1 MKYGK
6 EMERLTVI
14 ASQRNWI
21 DSRSV
26 ETLEKITQFK
36 GVKKVVGLPDLSVGR
51 VPNGMAVLTEDR
63 IYPHLI
69 GGDIGCGM
77 SLFQTN
83 IKKSKLKVD
92 KFEKRLRK
100 IESLEEIFLGQKPSM
115 GYNLGTIGKGN
126 HFAELHLVDEVKD
139 KMQFRAYGLEK
150 DGLYTL
156 VHSGSR
162 AFGQMVF
169 DGVAGSYEPSEG
181 LDATSKEAQNY
192 LEKASQAIKYAIQ
205 SREEIA
211 KKLLKV
217 IGVGDELL
225 KRVSNTAHNS
235 ITQTPQGWLHRKGA
249 TPTDK
254 GLVIIAGSRGSLS
267 YLVLPSDETA
277 FSNHSL
283 AHGAGRKWERSSAE
297 VKLRNKYS
305 RSDLERTEIGSR
317 VLCKDKKLLYEEA
330 PQAYKNIDVV
340 IDDLVE
346 AGLATVVATF
356 RPILTYKE

>member
-1 MKYGK
+1 MDK
-6 EMERLTVI
+6 LTLI

-26 ETLEKITQFK
+26 ETLENITHFK

-51 VPNGMAVLTEDR
+51 VPNGMALLVEDR

-77 SLFQTN
+77 SLFQTS

-92 KFEKRLRK
+92 KFEKRLKK
-100 IESLEEIFLGQKPSM
+100 IDSLDEVSLAQKPSM
-115 GYNLGTIGKGN
+115 GYNLGSIGKGN
-126 HFAELHLVDEVKD
+126 HFAELHLVNEVKD
-139 KMQFRAYGLEK
+139 EMYFRAYGLEENA
-150 DGLYTL
+150 LYTL

-169 DGVAGSYEPSEG
+169 DTVAGKYDPTEG
-181 LDATSKEAQNY
+181 LDPKSQEAEAY
-192 LEKASQAIKYAIQ
+192 LEKHFKALDYARQ

-211 KKLLKV
+211 GKLLKV
-217 IGVGDELL
+217 IGVGDEFT
-225 KRVSNTAHNS
+225 KVSDTAHNS
-235 ITQTPQGWLHRKGA
+235 ITQTLQGWLHRKGA

-267 YLVLPSDETA
+267 YLVLPSSDTA
-277 FSNHSL
+277 LSNYSL

-297 VKLRNKYS
+297 AKLRNKYTKT
-305 RSDLERTEIGSR
+305 DLERTEIGSR
-317 VLCKDKKLLYEEA
+317 VLCKDKKLIYEEA
-330 PQAYKNIDVV
+330 PQAYKNIDIV

>member
-1 MKYGK
+1 MDK
-6 EMERLTVI
+6 LTLI

-21 DSRSV
+21 ESRSV
-26 ETLEKITQFK
+26 ETLEKITRFK

-51 VPNGMAVLTEDR
+51 VPNGMALLVEDR

-77 SLFQTN
+77 SLFQTS

-92 KFEKRLRK
+92 KFEKRLKK
-100 IESLEEIFLGQKPSM
+100 IESLDEVSLGQKPSM
-115 GYNLGTIGKGN
+115 GYNLGSIGKGN
-126 HFAELHLVDEVKD
+126 HFAELHLVNEVKD
-139 KMQFRAYGLEK
+139 EMYFRAYGLEENS
-150 DGLYTL
+150 LYTL

-169 DGVAGSYEPSEG
+169 DTVAGKYDPTEG
-181 LDATSKEAQNY
+181 LDPKSQEAEAY
-192 LEKASQAIKYAIQ
+192 LEKHFKALDYATQ

-211 KKLLKV
+211 GKLLKV
-217 IGVGDELL
+217 IGVGDTFT
-225 KRVSNTAHNS
+225 KVSDTAHNS
-235 ITQTPQGWLHRKGA
+235 ITQTLQGWLHRKGA

-267 YLVLPSDETA
+267 YLVLPSNDTA
-277 FSNHSL
+277 LSNYSL

-297 VKLRNKYS
+297 AKLRNKYS

-317 VLCKDKKLLYEEA
+317 VLCKDKKLIYEEA
-330 PQAYKNIDVV
+330 PQAYKNIDIV